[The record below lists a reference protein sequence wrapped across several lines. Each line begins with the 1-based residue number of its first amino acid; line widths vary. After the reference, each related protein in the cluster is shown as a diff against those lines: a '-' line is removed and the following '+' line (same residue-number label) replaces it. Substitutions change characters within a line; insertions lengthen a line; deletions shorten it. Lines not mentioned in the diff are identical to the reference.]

1 MPLSRKG
8 WKFVETLIV
17 QRSSPLHDAL
27 SASRAAAKRK
37 SPGSPVA
44 WIPGVY
50 GESMEAFGRVQ
61 LQSFIEAAETEGSTP
76 SPEDLDKI
84 REHVTSATRAR
95 AGAGSEEAKR
105 IAQATGADLPGAL
118 FSELAHEAE
127 RVAQG
132 LRRELD
138 IWIARRELQGSGV
151 TTRWWLDDPGE
162 DHDDL
167 LPMPARKA
175 YDRDVTQALADASP
189 DHPLA
194 LLFIDIDHFK
204 AVNDEHGHDAGDAA
218 LLSIAGQLRA
228 TVASRG
234 KAYRCGGEELILL
247 LPNSSDAEAAATAE
261 RVRMAAKG
269 HVIPEIKRAVT
280 VSIGVA
286 TATSP
291 ATSAEELR
299 RRADTAMYA
308 AKKTRDAVVSWHE
321 DLPPK
326 STR

>member
-8 WKFVETLIV
+8 WEFAKKLFAHKVT
-17 QRSSPLHDAL
+17 PLHEV
-27 SASRAAAKRK
+27 RAKREADARRRTPT
-37 SPGSPVA
+37 SAIA
-44 WIPGVY
+44 WIP
-50 GESMEAFGRVQ
+50 EAYREGMHETGHAWVE
-61 LQSFIEAAETEGSTP
+61 SFIEALETEGASP
-76 SPEDLDKI
+76 SKEDLDEIHKLI
-84 REHVTSATRAR
+84 
-95 AGAGSEEAKR
+95 AGAVNAGAEAASYEARR
-105 IAQATGADLPGAL
+105 IGQATGSSGSLGSVMAL
-118 FSELAHEAE
+118 NAAGVLSD
-127 RVAQG
+127 
-132 LRRELD
+132 LRREID
-138 IWIARRELQGSGV
+138 IWVARRVLQDSGA
-151 TTRWWLDDPGE
+151 TPRWWLDDPEE

-167 LPMPARKA
+167 LPLPARKA
-175 YDRDVTQALADASP
+175 YDRDVTQALADTSP

-218 LLSIAGQLRA
+218 LLSIGGQLRA
-228 TVASRG
+228 AVASRG

-247 LPNSSDAEAAATAE
+247 LPNSSEAEALTTAE
-261 RVRMAAKG
+261 RVRTTAKG

-286 TATSP
+286 IATSP

-308 AKKTRDAVVSWHE
+308 AKKTRDAVVSWRE